1 MQDVEFILSV
11 SHPVSFSD
19 GIYLIQRQYPHRVQQ
34 IMSGKQTPILAGAIP
49 AFEMFM
55 SGWEK
60 AGEDHPHLT
69 HLIQPGLDWA
79 SMYYGRM
86 DRTKAYIIAMCK
98 WGGFFEPISIND
110 AQL

>member
-1 MQDVEFILSV
+1 
-11 SHPVSFSD
+11 
-19 GIYLIQRQYPHRVQQ
+19 
-34 IMSGKQTPILAGAIP
+34 MSGEKTPILAGAIP

-60 AGEDHPHLT
+60 AGEDHPRLT

-98 WGGFFEPISIND
+98 RGEFFELISIND
-110 AQL
+110 TQLYTL